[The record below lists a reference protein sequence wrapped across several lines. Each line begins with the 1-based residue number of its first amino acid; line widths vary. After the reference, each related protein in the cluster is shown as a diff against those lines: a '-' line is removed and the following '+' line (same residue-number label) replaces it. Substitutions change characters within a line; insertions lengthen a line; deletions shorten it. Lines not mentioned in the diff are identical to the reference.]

1 MVTLARRVTLQ
12 SSDETIDVS
21 PMTCVLVDGD
31 GVTVTVEVEVG
42 ESIVF
47 NFLQGDVVSVS
58 SLHFSFSATHDDEEE
73 EEEASFRLSCVNC
86 VVLAETVPPFSPN
99 SR

>member
-1 MVTLARRVTLQ
+1 VTLQ

-21 PMTCVLVDGD
+21 SMTCVLVDGN

-47 NFLQGDVVSVS
+47 NFLQGDDVVSVS
-58 SLHFSFSATHDDEEE
+58 SLHFSFSATHDDE